1 MEKTKLNVRV
11 ELEGEAL
18 RRFKI
23 VKEYYGMVRN
33 TEVLH
38 LLISQKYEELE
49 RRKQQQVKRLHVD
62 AETYQKLE
70 QKAKEQGLTADQYVT
85 QLIGGLIKGKKKE

>member
-1 MEKTKLNVRV
+1 VYKLEKTKLNVRV

-38 LLISQKYEELE
+38 LLISQEYEELE
-49 RRKQQQVKRLHVD
+49 RRKQQQVKRLQVD

-70 QKAKEQGLTADQYVT
+70 QKAKTQGLTVSQYVA
-85 QLIGGLIKGKKKE
+85 QLVVESQKKE